1 MNKYLNTA
9 KANKCDEFYTRPIDI
24 QNEME
29 YYKEYFKDKVV
40 YCNCDDYKI
49 SNFVKYFKDNFE
61 TLGLKKL
68 ISTNYNIGKGAY
80 YYEYDGKQEQ
90 VAVLEGNGSFDS
102 DECVAILQ
110 QADFV
115 VTNIPFS
122 LFRNYMNIIHTY
134 NKKFLVIGNTNA
146 ITFKE
151 VFPYIKNNTL
161 WVGYSSFNK
170 GMYFYV
176 PENYEYACTYKF
188 DRAKDGKK
196 AMRVASVCWF
206 TNIGENKRK
215 PISLTKSFNESLYPK
230 YDNCEGVECSK
241 VEDIPFDYNGVIG
254 VPITFVNKFCPE
266 QFEIVGNISTPK
278 IGEKTLYKRIL
289 IKRK

>member
-1 MNKYLNTA
+1 MNEYLNKA
-9 KANKCDEFYTRPIDI
+9 KANKCDEFYTRLVDI

-29 YYKEYFKDKVV
+29 YCKEYFKDKVV

-68 ISTNYNIGKGAY
+68 IATNYNIGNGAY
-80 YYEYDGKQEQ
+80 CYGFNGKEEKITT
-90 VAVLEGNGSFDS
+90 LKGNGSFDS
-102 DECVAILQ
+102 TECIEILK
-110 QADFV
+110 QADYA

-122 LFRNYMNIIHTY
+122 LFRNYMNVIHTY

-176 PENYEYACTYKF
+176 PENYGYACTYKF

-215 PISLTKSFNESLYPK
+215 PIPLTKTFNESLYPK

-241 VEDIPFDYNGVIG
+241 VEDIPFDYDGVIG

-266 QFEIVGNISTPK
+266 
-278 IGEKTLYKRIL
+278 
-289 IKRK
+289 